1 MTDLFNDSPNENA
14 QKADAATPVSTAKPQ
29 PTITESKKKKRSTK
43 DYLVM
48 GGIAVVGVAAL
59 YFMNA
64 SDSPST
70 ASTTNQGIQPQQSSA
85 AASSQGNDTGEGSGR
100 FREEI
105 ASAVMKQNERINEID
120 NTSKQGMTILSNQ
133 LKAANNEIASLKEQI
148 QSLKINYSSNGNA
161 TVNTGANLYSFNQQP
176 KRLLK
181 EFSINDLS
189 NDLAWVKYKNQV
201 YAVRN
206 GSVLGGVTI
215 TGIDVNQRLVETD
228 KGLIR

>member
-29 PTITESKKKKRSTK
+29 PTITASKKKKRSTK

-70 ASTTNQGIQPQQSSA
+70 ATTTNQGIQPQQSSA
-85 AASSQGNDTGEGSGR
+85 AASSQGSDTGEGSSR

-148 QSLKINYSSNGNA
+148 QSLKINYSSNGNT
-161 TVNTGANLYSFNQQP
+161 TVNSGANLYSFNQQP

>member
-14 QKADAATPVSTAKPQ
+14 EKEDAATPVSTAKPQ

-48 GGIAVVGVAAL
+48 GGIAVVGIAAL

-70 ASTTNQGIQPQQSSA
+70 ATTTNQGIQPQQGSA
-85 AASSQGNDTGEGSGR
+85 AASSQGNDTGEGSSR

-148 QSLKINYSSNGNA
+148 QSLKINYSSNGNSS
-161 TVNTGANLYSFNQQP
+161 VNVGANSYSFNQQP

-215 TGIDVNQRLVETD
+215 TGIDVNQRLIETD

>member
-29 PTITESKKKKRSTK
+29 PTITASKKKKRSTK

-70 ASTTNQGIQPQQSSA
+70 ATTTNQGIQPQQSSA
-85 AASSQGNDTGEGSGR
+85 AASSQGNDTGEGSSR

-148 QSLKINYSSNGNA
+148 HSLKINYSSNGNT
-161 TVNTGANLYSFNQQP
+161 TVNSGANLYSFNQQP